1 MHNDG
6 DSVKHT
12 AVARARRIR
21 SAKKNRATLVA
32 AACSVPEEE
41 EPEQANG
48 PPPSEDGDPD
58 VGGGSEEGWGQEDV
72 AVLTYSVGPSYAEVV
87 VAGVRTTVQLEGA
100 SPERQQLVQL
110 FQKSYDQLLR
120 EAKARFGPGFRQ
132 KVTAAVNRAHYL
144 ASQAY
149 QRLIDCYHRVLY
161 RDIDPVGEIRIPK
174 KAVLRR
180 PEIADLEIKPIQ
192 ERVPGAEV
200 CAGLV
205 STWSLAGMDSGLVEP
220 RLAADSDPAAREEY
234 SRRFPRATVRTDCR
248 GVSAKDYTDLDIQ
261 LVQASVPCGSWTHGG
276 SQRGVLDEEGNLM
289 VEMFPHWRDR
299 HVPGG
304 RAISST

>member
-1 MHNDG
+1 MGKGSGEEPLTAPERDGSNQMHNDG

-100 SPERQQLVQL
+100 SPERQQLAQL
-110 FQKSYDQLLR
+110 FRSHTTSFYGK
-120 EAKARFGPGFRQ
+120 
-132 KVTAAVNRAHYL
+132 
-144 ASQAY
+144 
-149 QRLIDCYHRVLY
+149 QRLVLGQGFD
-161 RDIDPVGEIRIPK
+161 RRS
-174 KAVLRR
+174 RR
-180 PEIADLEIKPIQ
+180 P
-192 ERVPGAEV
+192 
-200 CAGLV
+200 
-205 STWSLAGMDSGLVEP
+205 
-220 RLAADSDPAAREEY
+220 
-234 SRRFPRATVRTDCR
+234 
-248 GVSAKDYTDLDIQ
+248 
-261 LVQASVPCGSWTHGG
+261 
-276 SQRGVLDEEGNLM
+276 
-289 VEMFPHWRDR
+289 
-299 HVPGG
+299 
-304 RAISST
+304 